1 MNTYTH
7 IPPIS
12 YIFVGVTAAIL
23 SYVTWVEMQEGEDP
37 EVLVEESNEQVDAPL
52 SLENPE
58 SINQEEEEEVNQEF
72 TKEPELIKE
81 EGMNTEEL
89 QSEKNKDLVAG
100 GKKKRKA
107 TKKKRIQKNRKQTK
121 HTKLKSR

>member
-58 SINQEEEEEVNQEF
+58 SINQEEEEED
-72 TKEPELIKE
+72 
-81 EGMNTEEL
+81 MNTEEL